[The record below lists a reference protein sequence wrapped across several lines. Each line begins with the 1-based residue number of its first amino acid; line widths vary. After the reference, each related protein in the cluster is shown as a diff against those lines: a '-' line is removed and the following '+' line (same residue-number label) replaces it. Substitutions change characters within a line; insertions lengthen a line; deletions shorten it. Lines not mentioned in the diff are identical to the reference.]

1 MNRFF
6 TTVTG
11 STVSEGGLIEK
22 RGEIYGKSLI
32 RPAEG
37 LEIPRLIF
45 RTVDWSHHFFLYCNK
60 TRALTLGVPI
70 TRESVSEV
78 PFAEEPALG
87 FSIADKFIAD
97 LAPAFR
103 KPALG
108 TPLL

>member
-1 MNRFF
+1 LH
-6 TTVTG
+6 TKLGT
-11 STVSEGGLIEK
+11 
-22 RGEIYGKSLI
+22 
-32 RPAEG
+32 
-37 LEIPRLIF
+37 
-45 RTVDWSHHFFLYCNK
+45 
-60 TRALTLGVPI
+60 LTLGVPI